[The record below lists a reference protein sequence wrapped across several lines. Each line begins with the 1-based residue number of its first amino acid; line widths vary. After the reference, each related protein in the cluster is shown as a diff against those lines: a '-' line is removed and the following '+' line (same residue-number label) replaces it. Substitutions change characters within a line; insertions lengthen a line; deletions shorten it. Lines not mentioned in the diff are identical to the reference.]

1 MIHLVQYTPEL
12 PKTAHSDSS
21 CPDVGLGLC
30 SCISMSPKSLPGMV
44 ALVTGFWLRGT
55 LITPGNEF
63 PLGGR
68 VGKCKS
74 REVGREEGSRGM
86 GVTKDLRGVPSFP
99 FLRLRKGTCKCGAL
113 RTLNTGTELKNPIH
127 S

>member
-1 MIHLVQYTPEL
+1 MTIKLAHNESHKYIITMFHLVQYTPEL

-21 CPDVGLGLC
+21 CPDAGLGLC

-55 LITPGNEF
+55 LITPGNDF

-68 VGKCKS
+68 RGKCKS
-74 REVGREEGSRGM
+74 REVGREEGS
-86 GVTKDLRGVPSFP
+86 
-99 FLRLRKGTCKCGAL
+99 KGAW
-113 RTLNTGTELKNPIH
+113 ESLKV
-127 S
+127 